1 MSEIR
6 VTTISDAAGTGP
18 VTLTKQQAAK
28 VVLLA
33 KQSDASILYS
43 FGVSSLSDDG
53 TGKTTVTFATAFSSA
68 NYAITG
74 LGGENGSIAQTRTL
88 NIGTMAA
95 GSSLIL
101 GHTTSGLDDLNRIG
115 VAYLGDLA

>member
-6 VTTISDAAGTGP
+6 ATTISDAAGTGP